1 MGIDRLGADVVACRF
16 AIGSWRSSDWRQWME
31 IKNQFQVPLPPDQA
45 WSVLMDIPRIAPCM
59 PGAELIEQVDGRTY
73 KGKVSVRLGPVA
85 LAFTGTARFEEL
97 NEAARHARVRA
108 QGTDTKGRGAAAA
121 AIDFQLM
128 AEAGGT
134 QVQVITDV
142 NLSGSVAQYGRAS
155 GIIQSVANQL
165 MAQFADNLRRSID
178 VPSTRIPDEPA
189 AVAAQQPVPQTAP
202 ISGFGLILR
211 ALIASIKQRFK
222 R

>member
-1 MGIDRLGADVVACRF
+1 
-16 AIGSWRSSDWRQWME
+16 ME
-31 IKNQFQVPLPPDQA
+31 IKSQFEVPLPPDQA

-59 PGAELIEQVDGRTY
+59 PGAELIEQVGERTY

-85 LAFTGTARFEEL
+85 LAFTGTARFEEQ

-108 QGTDTKGRGAAAA
+108 QGIDTKGRGGASAAV
-121 AIDFQLM
+121 DFQLL
-128 AEAGGT
+128 AEGGGT
-134 QVQVITDV
+134 QVQVITDL

-178 VPSTRIPDEPA
+178 VAQTSSPKPA
-189 AVAAQQPVPQTAP
+189 ESATVSAQQAAP
-202 ISGFGLILR
+202 ISGFGLMLR
-211 ALIASIKQRFK
+211 AAIASIKQLFK